1 MMEHADVYELI
12 PVYALGAL
20 EEDEAQAVEAHLRQC
35 TACRAELAVYEDVA
49 DQIALA
55 VPGAEP
61 PPGLREE
68 LLARVERPFPERAAA
83 AAIPAPAP
91 ATAEA
96 RPGLWQRL
104 NDLFRKLAPL
114 WVPVSLVL
122 IVLLA
127 GSNLLLWQQV
137 REGSTTPSGELVS
150 IYLQGTDAAP
160 QAVGYVIFD
169 RGSENALLVSYRL
182 PELEAGRQYQLW
194 LVRNGERDSGG
205 VFSAGAH
212 GNAVMRITAPRPLL
226 DYNWFGVTVEPAGGS
241 LDPTGERVLGS
252 ESW

>member
-1 MMEHADVYELI
+1 MEHADVYELI

-20 EEDEAQAVEAHLRQC
+20 EEDEAQAVEAHLREC

-49 DQIALA
+49 DQLALA

-68 LLARVERPFPERAAA
+68 LLARVERPFLGRTATADV
-83 AAIPAPAP
+83 PAPALAP
-91 ATAEA
+91 AET

-104 NDLFRKLAPL
+104 NDFFRKLAPV

-122 IVLLA
+122 IMLLG
-127 GSNLLLWQQV
+127 GSNVLLWQQV
-137 REGSTTPSGELVS
+137 RESSTMPSGEPVS
-150 IYLQGTDAAP
+150 IYLRGTDAAP
-160 QAVGYVIFD
+160 EAVGYVIFD
-169 RGSENALLVSYRL
+169 RGSDTALLVSYHL

-205 VFSAGAH
+205 VFSTGMY
-212 GNAVMRITAPRPLL
+212 GNAVMHITAPRPLH

-241 LDPTGERVLGS
+241 PNPTGERVLGS